1 MGNLLIFFKPKRI
14 YFFTTKF
21 SIFPRKIFFA
31 RTKSIDF
38 LSPSFFLYPLRSFS
52 STSYGYRGSCSAAD
66 QFRLNALR
74 MVRTYTRLPWRCPLE
89 PAVPRLLFSVYV
101 PTVYRMYTWGPF
113 ATNSRRERPFA
124 YSRPRVSP
132 WLAERRFVIT
142 FRGPFMIHFNG

>member
-52 STSYGYRGSCSAAD
+52 STSYGWEEVFSRRPISVERSPDGSHVHAVALAVSLGTGSSPTSLLCIRTN
-66 QFRLNALR
+66 RLQD
-74 MVRTYTRLPWRCPLE
+74 
-89 PAVPRLLFSVYV
+89 VYV
-101 PTVYRMYTWGPF
+101 G
-113 ATNSRRERPFA
+113 
-124 YSRPRVSP
+124 
-132 WLAERRFVIT
+132 T
-142 FRGPFMIHFNG
+142 FRHEFAEKTSICIFAAAR